1 MLGIERVSTASLPNG
16 HVLLVAS
23 PVGAL
28 IGGIASVVHLVI
40 PEVVVEIGLAR
51 LGVSPRP
58 LRGRRARQQGTGG
71 AGAQYFNG
79 RTSIKFLAHGR
90 KSTRLII
97 QSGVDTYFLIHRILN

>member
-40 PEVVVEIGLAR
+40 PEVVVEIWLAR
-51 LGVSPRP
+51 LGVSVRP
-58 LRGRRARQQGTGG
+58 LRGRQQGTGG